1 MTASVS
7 HGAKKRKLN
16 ECGGCTRARV
26 ADWRGAVIVRVELAG
41 LVPGVTEVEV
51 REHVGNCAGPA
62 TEQESVT
69 GLLNALLLGPPSGA
83 MEMLVVTEVPGE
95 SASEVAS
102 TERKKVGPTS
112 KAAVAF

>member
-7 HGAKKRKLN
+7 HGAKQRKLN

-26 ADWRGAVIVRVELAG
+26 ADWRGAVSVRVELAG

-83 MEMLVVTEVPGE
+83 MEMLVVTHVPGD
-95 SASEVAS
+95 SAIEVAS
-102 TERKKVGPTS
+102 PERKKLGPTWRQRE
-112 KAAVAF
+112 AF

>member
-7 HGAKKRKLN
+7 QGPKRRKSN
-16 ECGGCTRARV
+16 ECGGCTRARA

-41 LVPGVTEVEV
+41 LVPGVTEVEE
-51 REHVGNCAGPA
+51 REQVGNCAEPA

-95 SASEVAS
+95 RASEVVS
-102 TERKKVGPTS
+102 TERKKLGPTS
-112 KAAVAF
+112 KPAVAF